1 MGCGLQFVDTPKQMT
16 SYKELIVWQQSY
28 VFGLTIY
35 KITKNFPTDE
45 KFGLVSQLRRA
56 SVSIPSNIAE
66 GSKRSTRK
74 DYRSFL
80 IIAYGSGAEIETQL
94 LFSKDLGYIKLEEYT
109 ALEVDLTK
117 VMKMLNVMIQKLE
130 QAQL

>member
-1 MGCGLQFVDTPKQMT
+1 MT
-16 SYKELIVWQQSY
+16 YYKELTVWQQAY
-28 VFGLTIY
+28 IYGLEIY
-35 KITKNFPTDE
+35 KKTKNFPAEE

-80 IIAYGSGAEIETQL
+80 VVAYGSGAEIETQL
-94 LFSKDLGYIKLEEYT
+94 LFCKDLGYLEEKEY
-109 ALEVDLTK
+109 LLLSSQLSEI
-117 VMKMLNVMIQKLE
+117 MKMLNVMIRKLE
-130 QAQL
+130 

>member
-1 MGCGLQFVDTPKQMT
+1 MT
-16 SYKELIVWQQSY
+16 TYKELTVWQQSY
-28 VFGLTIY
+28 LFGLDIY

-74 DYRSFL
+74 DYRSFI
-80 IIAYGSGAEIETQL
+80 IIAYSSGAEIETQL
-94 LFSKDLGYIKLEEYT
+94 LFARDLGYITKEDY
-109 ALEVDLTK
+109 ALLDSNLTSI
-117 VMKMLNVMIQKLE
+117 MKMLNVMINKLN
-130 QAQL
+130 

>member
-1 MGCGLQFVDTPKQMT
+1 MT
-16 SYKELIVWQQSY
+16 SYKELTVWQQSY
-28 VFGLTIY
+28 AFGLKIY

-56 SVSIPSNIAE
+56 SISIPSNIAE

-94 LFSKDLGYIKLEEYT
+94 LFSKDLGYIKLEDYT
-109 ALEVDLTK
+109 TLEIDLTK
-117 VMKMLNVMIQKLE
+117 IMKMLNVIIQKLE
-130 QAQL
+130 QV